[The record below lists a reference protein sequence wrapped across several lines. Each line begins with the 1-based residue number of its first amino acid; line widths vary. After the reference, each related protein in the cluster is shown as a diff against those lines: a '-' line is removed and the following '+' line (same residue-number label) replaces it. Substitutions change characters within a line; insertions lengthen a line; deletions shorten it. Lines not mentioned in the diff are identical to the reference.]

1 MNAVDLLR
9 VAILKI
15 GQNDFVAFKLF
26 TFGHFVYLCFFT
38 VLTLHAVSHLNPIS
52 VVACSCFELPRF
64 RI

>member
-15 GQNDFVAFKLF
+15 GQNDLRCFQTLHFWPLRLFV
-26 TFGHFVYLCFFT
+26 FFT
-38 VLTLHAVSHLNPIS
+38 VLTLHAVFHLNLILD
-52 VVACSCFELPRF
+52 VACSCFELPRF